1 MPRTLTML
9 LAGLALALA
18 ACSTQAAPPAAETAS
33 AAVHPVSGLD
43 IIPLTITQNG
53 KTHRFNVEVA
63 RTSAEQSQ
71 GLMFRTAMA
80 PDEGMI
86 FPTATP
92 QFRSFWMRNTV
103 MSLDLLFIGADG
115 LVSNIAANATPY
127 SEESIPSDGPVI
139 AVLDQSG
146 GVTLDLNSSAI
157 VYGLLFLHSDTQAA
171 QVTGNGNIK
180 IFGALVVE
188 GEVEISGDI
197 TVVYD
202 DTSVSGD
209 TNKLPKSARF
219 GRVSGSWLDAGTAF

>member
-43 IIPLTITQNG
+43 VLPLTITQNG
-53 KTHRFNVEVA
+53 KTHRFKVEVA

-139 AVLDQSG
+139 AVLELVG
-146 GVTLDLNSSAI
+146 GR
-157 VYGLLFLHSDTQAA
+157 AA
-171 QVTGNGNIK
+171 QLGIMPGARVTWDRELALNG
-180 IFGALVVE
+180 
-188 GEVEISGDI
+188 
-197 TVVYD
+197 
-202 DTSVSGD
+202 
-209 TNKLPKSARF
+209 R
-219 GRVSGSWLDAGTAF
+219 